1 MNKFPKFTYTGELG
15 IVQMLVPMTMMVMI
29 MVAKMGANPIKLEIL
44 LLSQLLREKPGLG
57 QVLIMVMMVMV
68 MVMAMRVVT
77 VMMMRMVILFVHW
90 S

>member
-1 MNKFPKFTYTGELG
+1 
-15 IVQMLVPMTMMVMI
+15 MTMMVMI

-68 MVMAMRVVT
+68 MVMAMAMRVVT
-77 VMMMRMVILFVHW
+77 VMMMRMVILSVRW